1 MASQLPLDLAG
12 PPSYARAD
20 FLPAEANATALAW
33 VDRWPDWP
41 GPASVLVGPAGSGKT
56 HLLHL
61 WAERAAAL
69 HLRGADLDQ
78 PELVA
83 LLDRL
88 GMARQVALDDAQAV
102 AGRPD
107 AERLLFHLYNWLR
120 ERGGHLLLAA
130 RAAPARWH
138 LRLPDLASRLRAAT
152 VAEIGAPDDALLAAV
167 LVKLFHDRQ
176 LAVAEEVVR
185 YLVQHME
192 RSLAAA
198 RWVVD
203 RIDREAL
210 AEKRAISVRL
220 ASSVLADMAQ
230 GENSPGSV

>member
-1 MASQLPLDLAG
+1 MRQLPLDLAG
-12 PPSYARAD
+12 PPSYGRAD
-20 FLPAEANATALAW
+20 FLPAEANAAALAW
-33 VDRWPDWP
+33 IDRWPDWP

-61 WAERAAAL
+61 WAERTSAL
-69 HLRGADLDQ
+69 QMRGDDLDQ
-78 PELVA
+78 AELAMV
-83 LLDRL
+83 LDRL
-88 GMARQVALDDAQAV
+88 GMARQVALDDAEAV

-107 AERLLFHLYNWLR
+107 AERQLFHLYNWLR

-138 LRLPDLASRLRAAT
+138 LRLPDLASRLRAAA
-152 VAEIGAPDDALLAAV
+152 VAEIGPPDDALLAAV

-176 LAVAEEVVR
+176 LSVGEDVVR

-210 AEKRAISVRL
+210 AEKRGISVRL
-220 ASSVLADMAQ
+220 ASSVLAVMIR
-230 GENSPGSV
+230 GEDPTGSY